1 MTMTIDSITIVLIV
15 IAIVILVFLLADYRI
30 FKKFILEEKDRNISF
45 TSQQVKDYI
54 QAYSKT
60 NKISED
66 FVEEF
71 LKDIV
76 RKDSVENLNVD
87 ENVE

>member
-1 MTMTIDSITIVLIV
+1 MTMTIDSVTIVLMA
-15 IAIVILVFLLADYRI
+15 IAFIILVFLFADYRV
-30 FKKFILEEKDRNISF
+30 FKKFILEEKDRNIAF

-54 QAYSKT
+54 QTYSKT
-60 NKISED
+60 DKISED

-71 LKDIV
+71 LNDII
-76 RKDSVENLNVD
+76 RKDSMEDSNIG

>member
-1 MTMTIDSITIVLIV
+1 MTIDSVTIVLIV
-15 IAIVILVFLLADYRI
+15 VAIVILVFLLADYRI

-71 LKDIV
+71 LNDII
-76 RKDSVENLNVD
+76 RKDSVDSNVD

>member
-1 MTMTIDSITIVLIV
+1 MTMTIDSVTIVLIV
-15 IAIVILVFLLADYRI
+15 VAIVILVFLLADYRI

-71 LKDIV
+71 LNDII
-76 RKDSVENLNVD
+76 RKDSVDSNVD